1 MAMPKEEIEALV
13 KEVVEK
19 QVSAAV
25 LEFVR
30 KNEDRAKELAL
41 IERVVRVEEELKALR
56 EIESARFEAIQER
69 FEALQKV
76 MDERFQ
82 AMGERLEALQREMD
96 KRFEAVQARFEAV
109 DARFE
114 ALQREMDKRFE
125 ALQSEMSV
133 RFMAVEKRLTQVQWF
148 IGIWL
153 GAATLFVGLLKVL
166 G

>member
-82 AMGERLEALQREMD
+82 AMAERLEALQREMD
-96 KRFEAVQARFEAV
+96 KRFEAVQARFEVV

-125 ALQSEMSV
+125 AL
-133 RFMAVEKRLTQVQWF
+133 EKRLGQMQWL
-148 IGIWL
+148 IGIWIGL
-153 GAATLFVGLLKVL
+153 TTVLLGLLKF
-166 G
+166 GG

>member
-1 MAMPKEEIEALV
+1 MAMPREEIEALV

-41 IERVVRVEEELKALR
+41 IERVVRVEEELRALR

-69 FEALQKV
+69 FDALQKV

-96 KRFEAVQARFEAV
+96 KRFEA
-109 DARFE
+109 
-114 ALQREMDKRFE
+114 
-125 ALQSEMSV
+125 LQSEMSA
-133 RFMAVEKRLTQVQWF
+133 RFLAVEKRLTQVQWF

-153 GAATLFVGLLKVL
+153 GAATLFVGLIKVL

>member
-1 MAMPKEEIEALV
+1 MALPREEIEALV

-41 IERVVRVEEELKALR
+41 IERIVRVEEELRALR
-56 EIESARFEAIQER
+56 EIEGARFEAIQER
-69 FEALQKV
+69 FEALQRE
-76 MDERFQ
+76 MDTRFV
-82 AMGERLEALQREMD
+82 ALQREMD
-96 KRFEAVQARFEAV
+96 KRFEAM

-114 ALQREMDKRFE
+114 ALQREMNARF
-125 ALQSEMSV
+125 L
-133 RFMAVEKRLTQVQWF
+133 AVEKRLTQVQWF

-153 GAATLFVGLLKVL
+153 GGATLFLGLLKVL

>member
-41 IERVVRVEEELKALR
+41 IERVVRVEEELRALR

-96 KRFEAVQARFEAV
+96 TRFV
-109 DARFE
+109 

-125 ALQSEMSV
+125 ALG
-133 RFMAVEKRLTQVQWF
+133 KRLGQMQWL
-148 IGIWL
+148 IGIWIGL
-153 GAATLFVGLLKVL
+153 TTVLLGLLKF
-166 G
+166 GG